1 MRILLDEC
9 VDERLRHL
17 FNEHDC
23 QTARFAGISG
33 LKNGALLST
42 AEAAGFDVIVTVD
55 QHIPEQQDLAGRQ
68 ISLLI
73 LCGRT
78 NRLSDLKPLMPAALN
93 ALALMSRGQVVSIQR
108 YT

>member
-23 QTARFAGISG
+23 QTARYAGLAG
-33 LKNGALLST
+33 LKNGALLLA
-42 AEAAGFDVIVTVD
+42 AEAAGFEVIVTVD
-55 QHIPEQQDLAGRQ
+55 QNIPDQQALTRRR

-78 NRLSDLKPLMPAALN
+78 NRLSDLRPLVPAALD
-93 ALALMSRGQVVSIQR
+93 ALISIKPGDVGSIHG
-108 YT
+108 

>member
-17 FNEHDC
+17 FHEHDC
-23 QTARFAGISG
+23 QTARFAGFSG
-33 LKNGALLST
+33 LKNGALLLA

-55 QHIPEQQDLAGRQ
+55 QDIPKQQSLAHRQ

-78 NRLSDLKPLMPAALN
+78 NRLSDLKPLVPAAL
-93 ALALMSRGQVVSIQR
+93 ATLASMSRGQVISIQG
-108 YT
+108 

>member
-23 QTARFAGISG
+23 ETARYTGLAG
-33 LKNGALLST
+33 LKNGALLLA
-42 AEAAGFDVIVTVD
+42 AEAAGFDVMVTVD
-55 QHIPEQQDLAGRQ
+55 QNILDQQDLTHLR

-78 NRLSDLKPLMPAALN
+78 NRLSDLRPLFLPLWMRSAL
-93 ALALMSRGQVVSIQR
+93 LSQ
-108 YT
+108 